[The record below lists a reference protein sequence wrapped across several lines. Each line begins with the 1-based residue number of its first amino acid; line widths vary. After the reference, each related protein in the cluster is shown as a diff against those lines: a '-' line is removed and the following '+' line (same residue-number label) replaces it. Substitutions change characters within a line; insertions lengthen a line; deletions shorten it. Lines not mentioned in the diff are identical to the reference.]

1 MITAQPGG
9 ILRDAGYAYERG
21 KHTAAR
27 TDEYLFSQLI
37 PYIGNKRKLID
48 LIGQAIAQTGA
59 SAGATFVDFFAG
71 SGIVSRLAKK
81 LGYRVIANDWE
92 PYTQPIN
99 ECAIGCNA
107 PPAFA
112 GLGGYE
118 QAIARLNQLPSRVD
132 WVTQHLCPRDD
143 VSYDVTRD
151 RMFYMRKNGMR
162 IDAMRCQIEQWQHD
176 GQIDSRETACLLAPL
191 LYQACY
197 TSNTSGVFKGFHNGW
212 GGQTGTALY
221 RIASDLTLRPAVFF
235 DNGLDNQVTC
245 MDAQA
250 LAEEL
255 ARSGRTIDIAYLDPP
270 YNQHPYASNYHVLNS
285 IALWDKP
292 ALSPQIDRRT
302 KSAIRTDWRTARRS
316 PYNYRREAAG
326 AYRALLSAI
335 QARHILTSYST
346 DGMIPLSE
354 LIEANTQRGHV
365 SIVMRGYKRYRVS
378 SQRFSAKPMNAEFV
392 LLVDTHVSNQ
402 TDPEALEQAIVESER
417 AALEGHSERWA
428 AQIARHQIFVEGQF
442 ACKESRPGRL
452 TA

>member
-1 MITAQPGG
+1 
-9 ILRDAGYAYERG
+9 LRTVAYAHG
-21 KHTAAR
+21 KHAAAR
-27 TDEYLFSQLI
+27 TDEYLFSQLV

-59 SAGATFVDFFAG
+59 PAGGTFVDFFAG

-107 PPAFA
+107 APAFA
-112 GLGGYE
+112 RLGGYE
-118 QAIARLNQLPSRVD
+118 AALARLNHLPPRID

-143 VSYDVTRD
+143 AAYDVTRD
-151 RMFYMRKNGMR
+151 RLFYMRKNGMR
-162 IDAMRCQIEQWQHD
+162 IDAMRCQIEEWQRE
-176 GQIDSRETACLLAPL
+176 GWIDNREAACLLAPL

-221 RIASDLTLRPAVFF
+221 RIASDLALRPAIFF
-235 DNGLDNQVTC
+235 DNGLDNRVTC
-245 MDAQA
+245 LDAQA
-250 LAEEL
+250 LAEAL
-255 ARSGRTIDIAYLDPP
+255 ARSGEAIDIAYLDPP

-285 IALWDKP
+285 ITLWDKP
-292 ALSPQIDRRT
+292 AVSPQIDGRT

-316 PYNYRREAAG
+316 AYNYRREAAG
-326 AYRALLSAI
+326 AYRALLNTI

-346 DGMIPLSE
+346 DGIIPLSE
-354 LIEANTQRGHV
+354 LIEANTQRGRV
-365 SIVMRGYKRYRVS
+365 SVVMRGYKRYRVS

-392 LLVDTHVSNQ
+392 LLVNTRASNR
-402 TDPEALEQAIVESER
+402 TDPQALERAILESEK
-417 AALEGHSERWA
+417 AALEGHAERRG
-428 AQIARHQIFVEGQF
+428 AQTPRHQPFVEGQF
-442 ACKESRPGRL
+442 ACEESRPARPAAL
-452 TA
+452 P

>member
-1 MITAQPGG
+1 MITAQT
-9 ILRDAGYAYERG
+9 ANYAYQRS

-59 SAGATFVDFFAG
+59 PAGATFVDFFAG

-92 PYTQPIN
+92 PYTQPLN
-99 ECAIGCNA
+99 ECAIGCNTA
-107 PPAFA
+107 PAFTR
-112 GLGGYE
+112 LGGYE
-118 QAIARLNQLPSRVD
+118 QAIALLNQLPPRVD
-132 WVTQHLCPRDD
+132 WVTQHLCPKDD

-162 IDAMRCQIEQWQHD
+162 IDAMRCQIQQWQHD
-176 GQIDSRETACLLAPL
+176 GQIDNREAACLLAPL

-212 GGQTGTALY
+212 GGQTGAALY

-235 DNGLDNQVTC
+235 DNGLDNHVTC
-245 MDAQA
+245 MEAQT

-255 ARSGRTIDIAYLDPP
+255 AQSGRTIDIAYLDPP

-285 IALWDKP
+285 IMLWDKP
-292 ALSPQIDRRT
+292 ALSPQIDERT

-316 PYNYRREAAG
+316 PYNYRRQAAS

-346 DGMIPLSE
+346 EGIIPLTE
-354 LIEANTQRGHV
+354 LIAASVERGRV
-365 SIVMRGYKRYRVS
+365 SIVMRNYKRYRVS
-378 SQRFSAKPMNAEFV
+378 SQRFSAKPVNTEFV
-392 LLVDTHVSNQ
+392 LVIDTHAYNQ
-402 TDPEALEQAIVESER
+402 TDPQALEQAILASES
-417 AALEGHSERWA
+417 AALQSYPQRSMTRNRRYRPFA
-428 AQIARHQIFVEGQF
+428 KGQF
-442 ACKESRPGRL
+442 TCEESRPGRL
-452 TA
+452 IA

>member
-1 MITAQPGG
+1 M
-9 ILRDAGYAYERG
+9 DAGHIYEHG
-21 KHTAAR
+21 KHAAAR

-37 PYIGNKRKLID
+37 PYIGNKRKLLD

-59 SAGATFVDFFAG
+59 PAGATFVDFFAG

-92 PYTQPIN
+92 PYTLPIN
-99 ECAIGCNA
+99 ACAIGCNA
-107 PPAFA
+107 APAFA

-118 QAIARLNQLPSRVD
+118 QAIARLNQLPPRVD

-143 VSYDVTRD
+143 AHYDVTRD

-162 IDAMRCQIEQWQHD
+162 IDAIRCQIEQWQHE
-176 GQIDSRETACLLAPL
+176 GRIDSQETACLLAPL

-221 RIASDLTLRPAVFF
+221 RIASDLALRPAVFF
-235 DNGLDNQVTC
+235 DNGLDNRVTC
-245 MDAQA
+245 QDAQA

-255 ARSGRTIDIAYLDPP
+255 AHSGEVIDIAYLDPP

-292 ALSPQIDRRT
+292 AVSPQIDERT

-316 PYNYRREAAG
+316 PYNYRHKAAG
-326 AYRALLSAI
+326 AYRALLGAI

-365 SIVMRGYKRYRVS
+365 SVVMRGYKRYRVS

-392 LLVDTHVSNQ
+392 LLVDTHARNR
-402 TDPEALEQAIVESER
+402 TDPEALEQAILASER
-417 AALEGHSERWA
+417 ATLERHPELSM
-428 AQIARHQIFVEGQF
+428 ARTAPQRPRVEGQF
-442 ACKESRPGRL
+442 ACEGAGL
-452 TA
+452 AG